1 MIPYCILAIEDP
13 SDREFMTELFLH
25 YQKLMYAT
33 IQKITQDHWL
43 IDDIFQST
51 LERLID
57 KITLL
62 RTFDRD
68 RLINYIIV
76 SCRNNAYTIFQ
87 NQNRHFMEDIEDFI
101 GEASISQSISDV
113 EDYVIMQ
120 SQLEAL
126 QSIWPRLDMRSRY
139 ILEAKYIL
147 EKSDKEIAD
156 ELHIKPQ
163 SVRMALTRAR
173 KNAIELLRKWC
184 LLNNIEVIDNVQ

>member
-1 MIPYCILAIEDP
+1 
-13 SDREFMTELFLH
+13 
-25 YQKLMYAT
+25 
-33 IQKITQDHWL
+33 
-43 IDDIFQST
+43 
-51 LERLID
+51 
-57 KITLL
+57 
-62 RTFDRD
+62 
-68 RLINYIIV
+68 
-76 SCRNNAYTIFQ
+76 
-87 NQNRHFMEDIEDFI
+87 MEDIEDFI

-173 KNAIELLRKWC
+173 KNAIELLRKM
-184 LLNNIEVIDNVQ
+184 EPSE

>member
-126 QSIWPRLDMRSRY
+126 QSIWPRLDMRSQY

-173 KNAIELLRKWC
+173 KNAIELLRKMVPS
-184 LLNNIEVIDNVQ
+184 E

>member
-1 MIPYCILAIEDP
+1 MLAPFECLCGNFILPEPA
-13 SDREFMTELFLH
+13 SYVFF
-25 YQKLMYAT
+25 YAFSN
-33 IQKITQDHWL
+33 L
-43 IDDIFQST
+43 
-51 LERLID
+51 RN
-57 KITLL
+57 LL
-62 RTFDRD
+62 
-68 RLINYIIV
+68 YII
-76 SCRNNAYTIFQ
+76 
-87 NQNRHFMEDIEDFI
+87 FMEDIEDFI

-173 KNAIELLRKWC
+173 KNAIELLRKMVPS
-184 LLNNIEVIDNVQ
+184 E

>member
-76 SCRNNAYTIFQ
+76 SCRNNAYTIF
-87 NQNRHFMEDIEDFI
+87 
-101 GEASISQSISDV
+101 
-113 EDYVIMQ
+113 
-120 SQLEAL
+120 
-126 QSIWPRLDMRSRY
+126 
-139 ILEAKYIL
+139 
-147 EKSDKEIAD
+147 
-156 ELHIKPQ
+156 
-163 SVRMALTRAR
+163 
-173 KNAIELLRKWC
+173 
-184 LLNNIEVIDNVQ
+184 